1 MNFFVFNWK
10 GPFMVSVPLAQPPQV
25 PASAAK
31 VSWRPVAWFGFLLV
45 LCYAP
50 ILYRMAMQ
58 WANDEDMGHG
68 FFVPLVAGFIAWQR
82 RDALLA
88 AERKPNGWGLFLVIF
103 AALEALVAT
112 LGAELF
118 TARLAFVIALTGVV
132 LFLGGKQWIKV
143 LSFPLLLLL
152 FMIPIPA
159 IIYAHLTL
167 NLQTLASELGELLI
181 GWMGI
186 PVLRAGNTL
195 QLPSQTLDIAEAC
208 SGIRSLLSLGFLSL
222 VYAYFTDKRVWMRWA
237 LLILT
242 IPIAI
247 GANGVRVAVTGWLS
261 EINTKLASGLYHEG
275 EGYIV
280 FVVAL
285 IALFLAHRL
294 INWTSKKFTGAA
306 IHA

>member
-1 MNFFVFNWK
+1 
-10 GPFMVSVPLAQPPQV
+10 MVSAPVAPPIQA
-25 PASAAK
+25 PASSAK
-31 VSWRPVAWFGFLLV
+31 FAWQPIAWFGALLMI
-45 LCYAP
+45 CYAP
-50 ILYRMAMQ
+50 ILYRMGVQ
-58 WANDEDMGHG
+58 WANDENMGHG
-68 FFVPLVAGFIAWQR
+68 FFVPIIAGYVVWQR
-82 RDALLA
+82 RAALLSTP
-88 AERKPNGWGLFLVIF
+88 RQPNGWGLVLVIW
-103 AALEALVAT
+103 AALQSLVAT

-118 TARLAFVIALTGVV
+118 TARVSFLIALFGTV
-132 LFLGGKQWIKV
+132 LYLGGTRWIKI
-143 LSFPLLLLL
+143 LLFPFALLL

-159 IIYAHLTL
+159 IIYAALTL
-167 NLQTLASELGELLI
+167 RLQMLASQLGEIMI

-237 LLILT
+237 LLLAT

-247 GANGVRVAVTGWLS
+247 GANGIRVAITGLLS
-261 EINTKLASGLYHEG
+261 EINTELARGAYHEA

-285 IALFLAHRL
+285 VALIITHRL
-294 INWTSKKFTGAA
+294 LIFAAKKLGRA
-306 IHA
+306 